1 MKARKE
7 KKVKLVWEE
16 LKNGGPFRKLY
27 LVGAECLLIYCLVKD
42 MYEKI
47 VLHEDVP
54 IILIVEYV
62 VLVLAVGYG
71 TKEYLKC
78 RCRCLPV
85 SRWLNVSELKKSL
98 EKETFQKVAYKIWS
112 SEKWLCVDGHYYPK
126 NIIVYMGGWTSSTS
140 RSGTKLK
147 IRTILGEDIIEYGY
161 YPIYQPDFG
170 RNRGKLVDNYPMLDA
185 LIPLTE
191 MIPDRAQK
199 WNAYTSVRPSM
210 KKMYEE
216 YMKTHSVTE
225 LIETTELLDAYV
237 AEFMRWEDLRHWK
250 KSPKK
255 YKKGTNLQRKN
266 R

>member
-16 LKNGGPFRKLY
+16 LKNGGPFRKLF
-27 LVGAECLLIYCLVKD
+27 LVGAEYLLIYGVVKE

-47 VLHEDVP
+47 VLHEDVAIQL
-54 IILIVEYV
+54 IIFNTLW
-62 VLVLAVGYG
+62 VLAVGYG

-98 EKETFQKVAYKIWS
+98 EKETFQKVAPKTWS

-126 NIIVYMGGWTSSTS
+126 NIIVYMGGWNHPTE
-140 RSGTKLK
+140 RSGTNLK
-147 IRTILGEDIIEYGY
+147 IRTILGEDII
-161 YPIYQPDFG
+161 D
-170 RNRGKLVDNYPMLDA
+170 YPMLDA

-191 MIPDRAQK
+191 MIPDRIQK
-199 WNAYTSVRPSM
+199 RHAYDSVEPSM

-250 KSPKK
+250 KSKK
-255 YKKGTNLQRKN
+255 NTRAERK
-266 R
+266 